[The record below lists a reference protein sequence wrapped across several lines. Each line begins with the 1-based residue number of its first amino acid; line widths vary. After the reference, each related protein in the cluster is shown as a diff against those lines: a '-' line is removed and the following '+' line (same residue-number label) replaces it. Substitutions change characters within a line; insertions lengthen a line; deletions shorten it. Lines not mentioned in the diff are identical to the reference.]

1 MSRSS
6 LEGREQ
12 QRSQANEAQPRR
24 YRQAELARLMQLRE
38 ENAHEK
44 EKPTR
49 AKPEARVGQD
59 QPTSTV

>member
-1 MSRSS
+1 
-6 LEGREQ
+6 
-12 QRSQANEAQPRR
+12 
-24 YRQAELARLMQLRE
+24 MQLRE
-38 ENAHEK
+38 KNAHEK